1 MWTCVNTVDQI
12 VYLYTLVH
20 VHESLRIGVLATLLH
35 IFSASQTFQRVQI
48 DLTTNLSKSKR
59 FENNLQK
66 ITPKASENFKV
77 IPNNPTLPNNS
88 KKSKT
93 SEPKLKKTAKMM
105 SSPMINTHGVKHDQ
119 VSIIKYHHPMLS
131 SDSFMAFPPQSN
143 KEKSWAKAL

>member
-1 MWTCVNTVDQI
+1 
-12 VYLYTLVH
+12 
-20 VHESLRIGVLATLLH
+20 LRIGVLATLPH

-48 DLTTNLSKSKR
+48 NSTKNLSKSKR

-77 IPNNPTLPNNS
+77 IPNNPTLPHNS

-119 VSIIKYHHPMLS
+119 VSIIKYHHPMLLFA

-143 KEKSWAKAL
+143 KERS